1 MNSLDQLFDILKQLG
16 EKKMV
21 VYDREAGE
29 FYLLSKLERTLV
41 AEDKSQKQKIET
53 VKQANSFSKE
63 IAMEP
68 PDISDEEKF
77 FFETIG

>member
-1 MNSLDQLFDILKQLG
+1 MNHLDQLFDILKQLG

-29 FYLLSKLERTLV
+29 FYLLSKLEKTLV
-41 AEDKSQKQKIET
+41 AEDAPPKKET
-53 VKQANSFSKE
+53 VKQAKSFNKD
-63 IAMEP
+63 IAMEA

-77 FFETIG
+77 FFETI